1 MIPNNNNEYVYVPLS
16 PHLLPAFY
24 RWVLTMTEETVEEKR
39 EFASPIDTRRRN
51 LNIIDLSIAAA
62 QEIGADQHPV
72 TLADLHTA
80 YLRANPGIGKGT
92 TQDGFGATIN
102 YYTINMRSRFPERN
116 NKQKSASWL
125 LRPVFKRVAYGQY
138 MLLSPDEIR
147 LFQQRFEEGDTR
159 IYQDEYDI
167 ADLL

>member
-1 MIPNNNNEYVYVPLS
+1 MIPNSNHEFVYVPL
-16 PHLLPAFY
+16 PPRLLPAFY
-24 RWVLTMTEETVEEKR
+24 QWVLTMMEEPVEGKR
-39 EFASPIDTRRRN
+39 EVASSLDTQRRN

-62 QEIGADQHPV
+62 HEIAAEQHPV
-72 TLADLHTA
+72 ALTDLHAA

-102 YYTINMRSRFPERN
+102 YHTINMRSRFPDRN

-125 LRPVFKRVAYGQY
+125 SRPVFKRVAYGQY
-138 MLLSPDEIR
+138 MLLSPDELR
-147 LFQQRFEEGDTR
+147 LFQQRLEEGDPR

-167 ADLL
+167 DDLL

>member
-1 MIPNNNNEYVYVPLS
+1 MIPNNDSEFVYVTLP
-16 PHLLPAFY
+16 PRLLPAFY
-24 RWVLTMTEETVEEKR
+24 RWVLTMTEETVEGKR
-39 EFASPIDTRRRN
+39 EFASPSDAQRRN
-51 LNIIDLSIAAA
+51 LNIIDLSVAAA

-72 TLADLHTA
+72 MLADLHAA

-102 YYTINMRSRFPERN
+102 YHTINMRSRFPERN

-125 LRPVFKRVAYGQY
+125 SRPVFKRVAHGQY
-138 MLLSPDEIR
+138 MLLSPDELR

-167 ADLL
+167 AELF